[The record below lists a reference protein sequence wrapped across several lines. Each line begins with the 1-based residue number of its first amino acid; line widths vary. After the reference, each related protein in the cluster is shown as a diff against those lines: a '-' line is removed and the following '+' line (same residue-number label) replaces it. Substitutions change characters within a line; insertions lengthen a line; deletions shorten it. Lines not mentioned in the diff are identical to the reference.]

1 MSRAEQLCTKLP
13 RAPVLRYYHLV
24 DTHLLITFMV
34 AGIKATFHDLFI
46 RRKFFNDVTSP
57 YRDKYTLSAE
67 NKVTAARGTRL

>member
-1 MSRAEQLCTKLP
+1 
-13 RAPVLRYYHLV
+13 
-24 DTHLLITFMV
+24 MV

-46 RRKFFNDVTSP
+46 RRKFFNNVTSP